1 MAEIKKL
8 KVNNQEIYPVTHES
22 AVYDS
27 EGKSIEFKYLSSV
40 SFDDG
45 DDIVIEGA
53 LGAPFDPSYLEEDIS
68 EVNDKV
74 TQVSS
79 QLNTQVEE
87 LNGKIGDAN
96 DQIEEVDSKLGDL
109 DNLQTADKNSLVG
122 ALNEVFQRGNEVK
135 EMLVDSLIAKG
146 LNVSTNNTF
155 EELSSEI
162 ANINIS
168 TDTLPAFLTTVGDT
182 WAYGEPFPE
191 KMYSASASALDGIGY
206 ISGGYTSSKTV
217 LQTLYSFN
225 PSTNK
230 WTLVATLPEELYR
243 HAMVTV
249 NNKLHILGGYS
260 TKNTHYCYDPATNSW
275 VTKTSLPAGRNA
287 FTATVDLRDN
297 SIYCIGGAS
306 GSTACDTNYCY
317 DYTLNT
323 WSEKAVLPMALYYIP
338 SQYFDGK
345 IYSIGGYNG
354 SAQNPVYCYDIAL
367 NTWTTLGTTPTLL
380 FGHFVIVE
388 HDGIRIMG
396 GYDSTTAYNTNYLF
410 SPTLN
415 TWTTQRNLPGSRR
428 YSASFKINQNSYVVG
443 GYSEYNQTWC
453 YIPKPE

>member
-27 EGKSIEFKYLSSV
+27 DGKSIEFKYLSSV

-74 TQVSS
+74 TQVNS
-79 QLNTQVEE
+79 QLNTQVEDI
-87 LNGKIGDAN
+87 NGKI
-96 DQIEEVDSKLGDL
+96 GDL
-109 DNLQTADKNSLVG
+109 DNLQTTDKNSLVG

-135 EMLVDSLIAKG
+135 VMLVDSLIAKG
-146 LNVSTNNTF
+146 LDVSTDNTF
-155 EELSSEI
+155 EELNSEI

-168 TDTLPAFLTTVGDT
+168 TNNLPAFLTTLGDT
-182 WAYGEPFPE
+182 WVACEPFPE
-191 KMYSASASALDGIGY
+191 KMYSASASSIDGIGY
-206 ISGGYTSSKTV
+206 VSGGYTSAKVT

-230 WTLVATLPEELYR
+230 WTLIATLPEALYR
-243 HAMVTV
+243 HTMATV
-249 NNKLHILGGYS
+249 NNKLHIIGGYS
-260 TKNTHYCYDPATNSW
+260 AKATHYCYDPATNSW
-275 VTKTSLPAGRNA
+275 VTKTSLPAGRNSSEVA
-287 FTATVDLRDN
+287 VDPRDN
-297 SIYCIGGAS
+297 SIYYIGGAS

-323 WSEKAVLPMALYYIP
+323 WTQKAVLPTALYYVTAE
-338 SQYFDGK
+338 YFEGK
-345 IYSIGGYNG
+345 IYTMGGYTG
-354 SAQNPVYCYDIAL
+354 TAQNPVYCYDIAL
-367 NTWTTLGTTPTLL
+367 NTWTTLGTTPTSL
-380 FGHFVIVE
+380 FGHGTTVE
-388 HDGIRIMG
+388 TNGIRIIG
-396 GYDSTTAYNTNYLF
+396 GYDGTTAYKTNYLF
-410 SPTLN
+410 SPTLM
-415 TWTTQRNLPGSRR
+415 TWTTQCDLIDARR
-428 YSASFKINQNSYVVG
+428 YSAIFKINQNSYVIG
-443 GYSEYNQTWC
+443 GYSDYNQNWS